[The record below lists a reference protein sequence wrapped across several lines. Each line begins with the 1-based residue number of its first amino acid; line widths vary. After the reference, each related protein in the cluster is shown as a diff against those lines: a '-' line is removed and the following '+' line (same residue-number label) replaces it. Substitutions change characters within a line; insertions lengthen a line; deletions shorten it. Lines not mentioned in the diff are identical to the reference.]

1 MTVSGTFIVL
11 TCGSRGREDVVVP
24 GTGKS
29 RDGAESMTPLI
40 LCLALCTYEMLFNAQ
55 FNKFPLGLPWV
66 PKITRVRSDLFGGA
80 AS

>member
-1 MTVSGTFIVL
+1 V
-11 TCGSRGREDVVVP
+11 
-24 GTGKS
+24 TG
-29 RDGAESMTPLI
+29 
-40 LCLALCTYEMLFNAQ
+40 LALCTYEMLFNAQ